1 MGKAEEQMHK
11 PEDSPPEREQSR
23 RSSALRFAR
32 EVLRIEANALSDL
45 AERFDE
51 TTFDRALQYLV
62 ECGGRVVCTGM
73 GKSGVIGKKLAGTL
87 ASTGSPAF
95 FLHPAEAGHGDL
107 GMLVEGDVLIA
118 ISHSGGTK
126 EVVSLLPTVKR
137 LGVPLIVLV
146 GDSDSVLAKEADVA
160 IDTGIEKEACPL
172 GLVPTASTTAAL
184 AMSDALAM
192 ALLDERGYSAD
203 DLAAV
208 HPRGDIGQRLLRVR
222 QVMHR
227 EMEVPR
233 IDATEPLASVVAE
246 MSSKGLGMTSVVD
259 DTGALIGIITDGDLR
274 RLLERGLQ
282 ALEGNAGDFMT
293 QNPTCVNGAALA
305 TEALRLM
312 EEGKITSLMVIDQD
326 GRPEGVVHLHDLWR
340 TQMI

>member
-23 RSSALRFAR
+23 RSNALRFAR
-32 EVLRIEANALSDL
+32 EVLRIEAAALVDL
-45 AERFDE
+45 ADRFDE
-51 TTFDRALQYLV
+51 TAFDRALQYLV
-62 ECGGRVVCTGM
+62 ECRGRVVCTGM
-73 GKSGVIGKKLAGTL
+73 GKSGAIGKKLAGTL

-126 EVVSLLPTVKR
+126 EVVALLPAVKR

-160 IDTGIEKEACPL
+160 IDASIEKEACPL
-172 GLVPTASTTAAL
+172 GLVPTASTTVAL
-184 AMSDALAM
+184 ALGDALAM
-192 ALLDERGYSAD
+192 ALLAERGYSAD

-208 HPRGDIGQRLLRVR
+208 HPRGGIGQRLLRVR

-227 EMEVPR
+227 EAELPR

-312 EEGKITSLMVIDQD
+312 EERKITALMVIDQD

>member
-1 MGKAEEQMHK
+1 MGKAEEQMQK
-11 PEDSPPEREQSR
+11 PEDSPPERETSR
-23 RSSALRFAR
+23 RSNALQFAR
-32 EVLRIEANALSDL
+32 EVLRIEATALSDL
-45 AERFDE
+45 ADRFDE
-51 TTFDRALQYLV
+51 AAFDRALQYLV
-62 ECGGRVVCTGM
+62 ECRGRVVCTGM
-73 GKSGVIGKKLAGTL
+73 GKSGIIGKKLAGTL

-126 EVVSLLPTVKR
+126 EVVALLPAVKR

-146 GDSDSVLAKEADVA
+146 GNSDSVLAKEADVA
-160 IDTGIEKEACPL
+160 IDAGIEKEACPL

-184 AMSDALAM
+184 AMGDALAM

-203 DLAAV
+203 DLAVV
-208 HPRGDIGQRLLRVR
+208 HPRGGIGQRLLRVR

-227 EMEVPR
+227 EAEVPR

-259 DTGALIGIITDGDLR
+259 YSGTLIGIITDGDLR
-274 RLLERGLQ
+274 RLLERGPH
-282 ALEGNAGDFMT
+282 ALEGSARDFMT
-293 QNPTCVNGAALA
+293 QNPTCVRAEALA

-312 EEGKITSLMVIDQD
+312 EEGKITSLMVLDQD

>member
-1 MGKAEEQMHK
+1 MGKAEEHMHEVGDSS
-11 PEDSPPEREQSR
+11 PEGGQSR
-23 RSSALRFAR
+23 RSHALQFAR
-32 EVLRIEANALSDL
+32 EVIRIEANALSEL

-51 TTFDRALQYLV
+51 KTFDRALQYLV
-62 ECGGRVVCTGM
+62 ECRGRVVCTGM
-73 GKSGVIGKKLAGTL
+73 GKSGVVGKKLAGTL

-126 EVVSLLPTVKR
+126 EVVALLPTVKR

-146 GDSDSVLAKEADVA
+146 GDPDSVLAREADVA
-160 IDTGIEKEACPL
+160 IDAGIEKEACPL

-184 AMSDALAM
+184 AMGDALAM

-203 DLAAV
+203 DLAVV
-208 HPRGDIGQRLLRVR
+208 HPGGGIGQRLLRVR
-222 QVMHR
+222 QVMHK
-227 EMEVPR
+227 ESEVPR
-233 IDATEPLASVVAE
+233 IGASEPLAAVVAE
-246 MSSKGLGMTSVVD
+246 MSSKRLGMTSVVD
-259 DTGALIGIITDGDLR
+259 ETGVLIGVITDGDLR
-274 RLLERGLQ
+274 RLLERGPQ
-282 ALEGNAGDFMT
+282 ALEGHASEFMT
-293 QNPTCVNGAALA
+293 QNPTCVKAEALA

-326 GRPEGVVHLHDLWR
+326 GKPEGVVHLHDLWR

>member
-1 MGKAEEQMHK
+1 MGRTEEQMHK
-11 PEDSPPEREQSR
+11 PDGSPEHQPSR
-23 RSSALRFAR
+23 RSNALRFAR
-32 EVLRIEANALSDL
+32 EVLRIEATALADL
-45 AERFDE
+45 VERFDE
-51 TTFDRALQYLV
+51 MAFDRALQYLV
-62 ECGGRVVCTGM
+62 ECHGRVVCTGM

-107 GMLVEGDVLIA
+107 GMIVEGDVLIA

-126 EVVSLLPTVKR
+126 EVVALLPTIKR

-146 GDSDSVLAKEADVA
+146 GNADSVLAHEADVA
-160 IDTGIEKEACPL
+160 IDAGIEKEACPL

-184 AMSDALAM
+184 AMGDALAM

-208 HPRGDIGQRLLRVR
+208 HPRGGIGQRLLRVR

-227 EMEVPR
+227 ESEVPR
-233 IDATEPLASVVAE
+233 VEVSRPLADVVAE
-246 MSSKGLGMTSVVD
+246 MSSKGLGMTSVVNA
-259 DTGALIGIITDGDLR
+259 GGSLIGIITDGDLR
-274 RLLERGLQ
+274 RLLERGPR
-282 ALEGNAGDFMT
+282 ALEGEAGDFMT
-293 QNPTCVNGAALA
+293 PSPTCVNGDALA

-312 EEGKITSLMVIDQD
+312 EEGKITSLMVVDQD
-326 GRPEGVVHLHDLWR
+326 GKPEGVVHLHDLWR

>member
-1 MGKAEEQMHK
+1 MRKAEEQMYK
-11 PEDSPPEREQSR
+11 PKDSSPEREQSR

-32 EVLRIEANALSDL
+32 EVLRIEAAALVAL

-51 TTFDRALQYLV
+51 TAFDRALQYLV
-62 ECGGRVVCTGM
+62 ECRGRVVCTGM
-73 GKSGVIGKKLAGTL
+73 GKSGVVGKKLAGTL

-118 ISHSGGTK
+118 ISHSGGTN
-126 EVVSLLPTVKR
+126 EVVALLPAVKR
-137 LGVPLIVLV
+137 LGVTLIVFV
-146 GDSDSVLAKEADVA
+146 GDSNSVLAREADVT
-160 IDTGIEKEACPL
+160 IDAGVEKEACPL

-184 AMSDALAM
+184 AMGDALAM
-192 ALLDERGYSAD
+192 ALLAERGYSAD

-208 HPRGDIGQRLLRVR
+208 HPRGGIGERLLRVR

-227 EMEVPR
+227 EAEVPR

-246 MSSKGLGMTSVVD
+246 MSSKGLGMTSVID
-259 DTGALIGIITDGDLR
+259 DTGVLIGIITDGDLR
-274 RLLERGLQ
+274 RLLESGLQ

-326 GRPEGVVHLHDLWR
+326 GRPEGVIHLHDLWR

>member
-1 MGKAEEQMHK
+1 MGKAEEQMS
-11 PEDSPPEREQSR
+11 ELGDGLPERGQSR
-23 RSSALRFAR
+23 RSNAIRFAR

-62 ECGGRVVCTGM
+62 ECRGRVVCTGM
-73 GKSGVIGKKLAGTL
+73 GKSGVVGKKLAGTL

-126 EVVSLLPTVKR
+126 EVVALLPTVKR

-146 GDSDSVLAKEADVA
+146 GDPDSVLAKEADVA
-160 IDTGIEKEACPL
+160 IDAGIEKEACPL

-184 AMSDALAM
+184 AMGDALAM

-208 HPRGDIGQRLLRVR
+208 HPRGGIGQRLLRVR
-222 QVMHR
+222 HVMHK
-227 EMEVPR
+227 EAEVPC
-233 IDATEPLASVVAE
+233 IAASEPLASVVAE

-259 DTGALIGIITDGDLR
+259 DKGSLVGIITDGDLR

-282 ALEGNAGDFMT
+282 ALDGQAGEFMT
-293 QNPTCVNGAALA
+293 QNPTCVNAEALA

>member
-1 MGKAEEQMHK
+1 
-11 PEDSPPEREQSR
+11 
-23 RSSALRFAR
+23 
-32 EVLRIEANALSDL
+32 
-45 AERFDE
+45 
-51 TTFDRALQYLV
+51 
-62 ECGGRVVCTGM
+62 
-73 GKSGVIGKKLAGTL
+73 
-87 ASTGSPAF
+87 
-95 FLHPAEAGHGDL
+95 
-107 GMLVEGDVLIA
+107 MLVEGDVLIA

-126 EVVSLLPTVKR
+126 EVVALLPTVKR

-146 GDSDSVLAKEADVA
+146 GNSNSVLAKEADVA
-160 IDTGIEKEACPL
+160 IDAGIEKEACPL

-184 AMSDALAM
+184 AMGDALAM

-208 HPRGDIGQRLLRVR
+208 HPRGGIGQRLLRVR

-227 EMEVPR
+227 EAEVPR

-259 DTGALIGIITDGDLR
+259 DTGTLIGIITDGDLR
-274 RLLERGLQ
+274 RLLERGPH
-282 ALEGNAGDFMT
+282 ALEGSAGDFMT
-293 QNPTCVNGAALA
+293 QNPTCVRAEALA
-305 TEALRLM
+305 TEALRMM

>member
-1 MGKAEEQMHK
+1 MGKTEEQMGK
-11 PEDSPPEREQSR
+11 SVDSPLVGGQSR
-23 RSSALRFAR
+23 RGGALQFAR
-32 EVLRIEANALSDL
+32 EVLRIEATALSNL

-51 TTFDRALQYLV
+51 SAFDRALQHLV
-62 ECGGRVVCTGM
+62 ECRGRVVCTGM
-73 GKSGVIGKKLAGTL
+73 GKSGIIGKKLAGTL

-126 EVVSLLPTVKR
+126 EVVALLPAVKR

-146 GDSDSVLAKEADVA
+146 GNSDSVLAREADVA
-160 IDTGIEKEACPL
+160 IDAGIEKEACPL

-184 AMSDALAM
+184 ALGDALAM

-208 HPRGDIGQRLLRVR
+208 HPRGGIGQRLLRVR
-222 QVMHR
+222 QIMHR
-227 EMEVPR
+227 EEEVPR

-246 MSSKGLGMTSVVD
+246 MSRKGLGMTSVVD

-274 RLLERGLQ
+274 RLLERGPD
-282 ALEGNAGDFMT
+282 ALEGIAGDFMT
-293 QNPTCVNGAALA
+293 QNPTCVRAEALA